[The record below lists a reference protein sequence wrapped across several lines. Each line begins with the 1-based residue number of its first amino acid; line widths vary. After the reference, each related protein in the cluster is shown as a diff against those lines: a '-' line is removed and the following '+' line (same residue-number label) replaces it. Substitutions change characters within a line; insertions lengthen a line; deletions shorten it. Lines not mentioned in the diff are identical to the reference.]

1 MENKTLTIKDI
12 CDGYTTN
19 SGLTAIGS
27 GVSYDPSVANKLIIH
42 EELDDYG
49 AVSGEDSSKAKKV
62 VSNHDSFG
70 ILDAFTMTIKIDSI
84 NWASTWD
91 SLILTV
97 KDDDNNIL
105 ASIQL
110 YDSSPTSF
118 VITYPRTSEGGT
130 INYLANARGSGSIV
144 NAAHV
149 QVLELSTF
157 SYHKTSRIRI
167 YY

>member
-1 MENKTLTIKDI
+1 MANKTFTVKDI
-12 CDGYTTN
+12 CDGYTTD

-49 AVSGEDSSKAKKV
+49 ALSGENLNQSKKV
-62 VSNHDSFG
+62 VSSHDSFS
-70 ILDAFTMTIKIDSI
+70 ILDEFTMTIKIDSI
-84 NWASTWD
+84 LWASTWN

-105 ASIQL
+105 TSIQL
-110 YDSSPTSF
+110 YNSSPTSF

-130 INYLANARGSGSIV
+130 INYLANAASSGSII
-144 NAAHV
+144 NAPHV
-149 QVLELSTF
+149 QVLDLSTF
-157 SYHKTSRIRI
+157 SYHQTSRIKI